1 MANKLGATC
10 QDSSAD
16 ICPFEEAQCIKTDKL
31 QVEGR
36 ELPRRGPQEPERRTE
51 APSG

>member
-16 ICPFEEAQCIKTDKL
+16 ICPFEEAQCPTTDKL

-36 ELPRRGPQEPERRTE
+36 ELGPQEPERRTE
-51 APSG
+51 AHSG